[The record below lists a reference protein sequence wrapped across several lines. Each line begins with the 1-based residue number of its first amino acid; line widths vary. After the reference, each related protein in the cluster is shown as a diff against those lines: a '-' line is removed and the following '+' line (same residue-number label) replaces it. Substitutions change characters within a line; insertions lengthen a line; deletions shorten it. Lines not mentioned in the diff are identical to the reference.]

1 MEFLK
6 KNWMQIFA
14 PALCVILLAA
24 VLWQNQ
30 KFDALK
36 EELASLSEA
45 LEQQEMQTGDLRQ
58 QARDLAADSRV
69 FRMVS
74 AAVRLSCTG
83 HGYETC
89 AF

>member
-1 MEFLK
+1 MKEFLK
-6 KNWMQIFA
+6 
-14 PALCVILLAA
+14 
-24 VLWQNQ
+24 
-30 KFDALK
+30 
-36 EELASLSEA
+36 S
-45 LEQQEMQTGDLRQ
+45 LEQTAGDLRQ